1 VLGLPLLGWSANP
14 AGAATGTI
22 KDITA
27 KEVGKPLLAEVA
39 EAVGH
44 NKISINLVLTLIT
57 GKRVSPETEPGGLDI
72 PEVGVPAYSDFAI
85 VKGKREEAA
94 NGSRG

>member
-1 VLGLPLLGWSANP
+1 MNCKRYKRLIVISGLAFIVIVLGLPLLGWSANP

-27 KEVGKPLLAEVA
+27 KEAGKPLLAEVA

-57 GKRVSPETEPGGLDI
+57 ATGFLPKPSLAVLI
-72 PEVGVPAYSDFAI
+72 
-85 VKGKREEAA
+85 
-94 NGSRG
+94 SRKWEY